1 MQNQRFPIEVL
12 PLPVVEKIAAGEVIE
27 RPASVLKELVE
38 NSIDAGATKIE
49 AFIEGAGFSRI
60 KIADNGCGMT
70 ETDLAHCLLRHA
82 TSKIR
87 TSDDLFAITTMGFRG
102 EALASVAAISRLT
115 VATSTDQNGLG
126 HEIMC
131 NGGVQGKVEPV
142 AHSQGTTT
150 DVRDLFYNVPARKKF
165 MKSPRSEQMA
175 ATRIVEQLAAAFP
188 AIHFSL
194 MADSNRLLD
203 FPPVETVPDR
213 IGQIA
218 GTSFVKEL
226 IECRS
231 VRQGL
236 EMVAYISSPEIVHS
250 RPRFQNLYVNLR
262 CIDCDAVTHAIRE
275 AAGRFLSAQ
284 YRPSFF
290 CFLTI
295 DPSHID
301 VNVHPTKQLVKF
313 DDERALFS
321 FIYAAVQKSIGSS
334 LAAPRDMMIRRRE
347 VPTAI
352 IDPVT
357 PFSDADRAASSG
369 EGVPAEAMQESLDLP
384 GSTRFSFFA
393 SDSEQFAGKSVVRN
407 GDGADSERATPALP
421 DAQFPDATET
431 VIPFPVAGTAGESSP
446 GAGGGSAESSQSF
459 AERETEWDLISCYQ
473 IHETYILA
481 PIKNG
486 ILLID
491 QHAAHE
497 RILYEQAIEDVS
509 RGRSASQQLL
519 FPVIIEFATEEKA
532 VVLSGLRYFSSFGF
546 EISDF
551 GGAAVAVSAIP
562 FFMRT
567 ADVEDTVRSMV
578 RYLLDEQDRDILQE
592 TTKRFAS
599 AFACGAAIKA
609 GQKLSQ
615 EEMNALVN
623 SLFAAKNPYTCPHGR
638 PTLVRISLDEL
649 GRRFLRM

>member
-1 MQNQRFPIEVL
+1 MQSPRFPIEVL

-38 NSIDAGATKIE
+38 NSIDAGATVIE
-49 AFIEGAGFSRI
+49 ASIEGAGFSRI
-60 KIADNGCGMT
+60 RIADNGWGMS
-70 ETDLAHCLLRHA
+70 EPDLSRCLLRHA

-102 EALASVAAISRLT
+102 EALASIGAVSRLT
-115 VATSTDQNGLG
+115 LSTSADASGLG
-126 HEIMC
+126 HEIAC
-131 NGGVQGKVEPV
+131 DGGVQGSMSPV
-142 AHSQGTTT
+142 AHGRGTTI

-165 MKSPRSEQMA
+165 MKSSRSEQMA
-175 ATRIVEQLAAAFP
+175 AARVIEQLAAAFP

-194 MADSNRLLD
+194 LADNVRLLD

-226 IECRS
+226 VECRGF
-231 VRQGL
+231 RPGL
-236 EMVAYISSPEIVHS
+236 DLVAWVSSPEVVHT

-262 CIDCDAVTHAIRE
+262 RVDCDAVTHAVRE
-275 AAGRFLSAQ
+275 ASGRFLAAQ

-290 CFLTI
+290 CFLTV
-295 DPSHID
+295 DPSTID

-313 DDERALFS
+313 EDERALFG
-321 FIYAAVQKSIGSS
+321 FVYAAVQKGIGGSLTAPADMIAGKPGLPPADDRGMPPADAESS
-334 LAAPRDMMIRRRE
+334 APDE
-347 VPTAI
+347 
-352 IDPVT
+352 
-357 PFSDADRAASSG
+357 ASP
-369 EGVPAEAMQESLDLP
+369 EGKQESLPLP
-384 GSTRFSFFA
+384 GSARFSLFA
-393 SDSEQFAGKSVVRN
+393 AGAEPFAGAR
-407 GDGADSERATPALP
+407 TPATNDPPVLP
-421 DAQFPDATET
+421 DADAPEAPET
-431 VIPFPVAGTAGESSP
+431 IVPFNA
-446 GAGGGSAESSQSF
+446 AGGYSGAADRVAE
-459 AERETEWDLISCYQ
+459 AGWDLISCYQ
-473 IHETYILA
+473 IHEMYILA

-497 RILYEQAIEDVS
+497 RILYEQALEDVG

-519 FPVIIEFATEEKA
+519 FPVVIELAAAEKS
-532 VVLSGLRYFSSFGF
+532 VVLSGLRFFSSFGF
-546 EISDF
+546 DVGDF

-567 ADVEDTVRSMV
+567 ADAEDTVRSMV
-578 RYLLDEQDRDILQE
+578 RYLLDEQDRDFFHE
-592 TTKRFAS
+592 TERRFAA

-623 SLFAAKNPYTCPHGR
+623 SLFATKSPYTCPHGR

>member
-1 MQNQRFPIEVL
+1 MMQNQRFPIEVL
-12 PLPVVEKIAAGEVIE
+12 PLQVVEKIAAGEVIE
-27 RPASVLKELVE
+27 RPASVLKELAE
-38 NSIDAGATKIE
+38 NSIDAGATVIE
-49 AFIEGAGFSRI
+49 MFIEGAGFSRI
-60 KIADNGCGMT
+60 KIADNGCGMS

-102 EALASVAAISRLT
+102 EALASIAAISRLS
-115 VATSTDQNGLG
+115 VATAADGSGLG
-126 HEIMC
+126 HEVAC
-131 NGGVQGKVEPV
+131 EGGVQGRVAPV
-142 AHSQGTTT
+142 AHGQGTTI

-175 ATRIVEQLAAAFP
+175 AARIVEQLAAAFP

-194 MADSNRLLD
+194 TADGARLLD
-203 FPPVETVPDR
+203 FPHVETAPDR
-213 IGQIA
+213 IGQVA

-226 IECRS
+226 VECRS
-231 VRQGL
+231 ARQGI

-262 CIDCDAVTHAIRE
+262 HVDCDAVTHAIRE
-275 AAGRFLSAQ
+275 AVGTFLSIQ

-290 CFLTI
+290 CFLTV
-295 DPSHID
+295 DPSRID

-313 DDERALFS
+313 DDERALFG
-321 FIYAAVQKSIGSS
+321 FIYAAVQKGIGGS
-334 LAAPRDMMIRRRE
+334 LATPADVAVGRRE
-347 VPTAI
+347 GQPGGV
-352 IDPVT
+352 DPVASR
-357 PFSDADRAASSG
+357 PDANGVISAS
-369 EGVPAEAMQESLDLP
+369 EEALPEAKQESLGLP
-384 GSTRFSFFA
+384 GSTRFSLLA
-393 SDSEQFAGKSVVRN
+393 SDNAPFAGER
-407 GDGADSERATPALP
+407 GANDRSGGRSGMAVPLP
-421 DAQFPDATET
+421 EDAGFPDET
-431 VIPFPVAGTAGESSP
+431 DIVIPFP
-446 GAGGGSAESSQSF
+446 GGDRF
-459 AERETEWDLISCYQ
+459 AEPPKPLAEPETAWDLISCYQ

-497 RILYEQAIEDVS
+497 RILFEQALEDIG

-519 FPVIIEFATEEKA
+519 FPVIIELAAAEKT
-532 VVLSGLRYFSSFGF
+532 VVLSGLRYFSAFGF
-546 EISDF
+546 EVSDF

-567 ADVEDTVRSMV
+567 ADAEETVRSMV
-578 RYLLDEQDRDILQE
+578 RYLLDEEERDSIRE
-592 TTKRFAS
+592 TAKRFAA

-623 SLFAAKNPYTCPHGR
+623 SLFAAKSPYACPHGR

-649 GRRFLRM
+649 GKRFLRM

>member
-12 PLPVVEKIAAGEVIE
+12 PLTVVEKIAAGEVIE

-175 ATRIVEQLAAAFP
+175 ATRIMEQLAAAFP

-203 FPPVETVPDR
+203 FPPVETAPDR

-262 CIDCDAVTHAIRE
+262 RVDCDAVTHAIRE

-313 DDERALFS
+313 DDERALFG
-321 FIYAAVQKSIGSS
+321 FIHAAVQKSIGSS
-334 LAAPRDMMIRRRE
+334 LAAPGDMMIRRRE
-347 VPTAI
+347 VPTASS
-352 IDPVT
+352 DPVT

-369 EGVPAEAMQESLDLP
+369 EGSTAEAMQESLDLP

-407 GDGADSERATPALP
+407 GDGADSERAAPALP

-431 VIPFPVAGTAGESSP
+431 VIPFPVAGTAG
-446 GAGGGSAESSQSF
+446 GGSAESSQSF
-459 AERETEWDLISCYQ
+459 AERETAWDLISCYQ

-481 PIKNG
+481 PIKKG

-497 RILYEQAIEDVS
+497 RILYEQAIDDVG